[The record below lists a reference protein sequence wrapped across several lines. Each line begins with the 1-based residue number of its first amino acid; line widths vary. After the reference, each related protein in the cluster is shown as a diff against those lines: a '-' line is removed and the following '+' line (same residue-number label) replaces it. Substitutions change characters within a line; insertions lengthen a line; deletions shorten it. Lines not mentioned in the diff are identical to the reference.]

1 MQSGMVS
8 LVVVLVMVVVEE
20 EEEAELKNG
29 TFSLCCAAVTI
40 PNSG

>member
-8 LVVVLVMVVVEE
+8 LVVVMVVVEE

-40 PNSG
+40 SNSG